1 MNEEL
6 YTPQEVADLLKIKKS
21 TVYELIKRGDLKCRK
36 IGKQFRIRR
45 DELEEYIN
53 SADNDMQPEETANL
67 NAVEEA
73 SPYNL
78 AEALETDEID
88 RNQTRNQTINK
99 EINKEINKNLIH
111 VERNNNHPPIGNI
124 TNQEM
129 KEGPAM
135 ESGMNRGLI
144 ICGQDILLEILCNY
158 LAGQLPDLPIYR
170 SYLGSYNGLYA
181 LYQGKVDVATA
192 HLWDGETGEYNKEF
206 VKRMLPGIAYR
217 RIHLVSRMQGFF
229 VKEGNPKQI
238 KGFLDLTREDVT
250 LINREKGSGTRILL
264 DQYLMKAGIEPEKV
278 KGYEK
283 EVNSHLAC
291 GGAVARGGA
300 DVAIG
305 NERISRE
312 LKGIEFI
319 PIQQESYDLV
329 VKQESMKFTWYQS
342 LMQIIN
348 SKEFK
353 EELERLSGYD
363 TRDIGMVLD

>member
-1 MNEEL
+1 LNEEL

-45 DELEEYIN
+45 DELDEYIN
-53 SADNDMQPEETANL
+53 SADNDIQPGENGIP
-67 NAVEEA
+67 NA
-73 SPYNL
+73 YNL
-78 AEALETDEID
+78 GKTMEPDKID
-88 RNQTRNQTINK
+88 RNETIKKTEMNNK
-99 EINKEINKNLIH
+99 PVTNS
-111 VERNNNHPPIGNI
+111 NI
-124 TNQEM
+124 TSLELDEGQA
-129 KEGPAM
+129 KESNG
-135 ESGMNRGLI
+135 NRGLI

-158 LAGQLPDLPIYR
+158 LTGQLSDLPIYR

-181 LYQGKVDVATA
+181 LYQGKVDIATA

-217 RIHLVSRMQGFF
+217 RIHLVSRMQGFY

-238 KGFLDLTREDVT
+238 KGFRDLIREDVT

-264 DQYLMKAGIEPEKV
+264 DQYLMKAGIQPEKV
-278 KGYEK
+278 SGYER

-305 NERISRE
+305 NERISKE
-312 LKGIEFI
+312 LKGIDFI

-329 VKQESMKFTWYQS
+329 VKQESMKYNWYQS
-342 LMQIIN
+342 LIRIIN
-348 SKEFK
+348 SKEFI

-363 TRDIGMVLD
+363 TTGIGLVLD